1 MIRNKV
7 ILIGR
12 LTRDVEL
19 RKTASDISFANF
31 SLAID
36 KPYNKEKDHPE
47 AVFVNCNVWRSRAD
61 FLAKYF
67 GKGDKVAIEGYL
79 DDNVWTD
86 KDGREHK
93 DKIVIVD
100 DIEFVERKANKTNEN
115 DNAETNSSAVAGDG
129 EDEEENDESE
139 DSLPF

>member
-12 LTRDVEL
+12 LTRDIEL
-19 RKTASDISFANF
+19 KKTASDISFANF

-47 AVFVNCNVWRSRAD
+47 AVFVNCNVWRNRAD

-93 DKIVIVD
+93 DKIVVVD
-100 DIEFVERKANKTNEN
+100 DIEFVERKSNKSTEN
-115 DNAETNSSAVAGDG
+115 DSAKTENSDLSDS
-129 EDEEENDESE
+129 DEEED
-139 DSLPF
+139 DSDLPF

>member
-12 LTRDVEL
+12 LTRDIEL
-19 RKTASDISFANF
+19 KKTASDISFANF

-47 AVFVNCNVWRSRAD
+47 AVFVNCNVWRNRAD

-67 GKGDKVAIEGYL
+67 GKGDKVAVEGYL
-79 DDNVWTD
+79 DDSVWTD

-93 DKIVIVD
+93 DKIVVVD
-100 DIEFVERKANKTNEN
+100 DIEFVERKSNKSTEN
-115 DNAETNSSAVAGDG
+115 DSAKTESSARSDD
-129 EDEEENDESE
+129 EDED
-139 DSLPF
+139 DSDLPF

>member
-12 LTRDVEL
+12 LTRDIEL
-19 RKTASDISFANF
+19 KKTASDISFANF

-47 AVFVNCNVWRSRAD
+47 AVFVNCNVWRNRAD

-67 GKGDKVAIEGYL
+67 GKGDKVAVEGYL

-93 DKIVIVD
+93 DKIVVVD
-100 DIEFVERKANKTNEN
+100 DIEFVECKSNKSTEN
-115 DNAETNSSAVAGDG
+115 DSAKTESSARPDD
-129 EDEEENDESE
+129 EDED
-139 DSLPF
+139 DSDLPF

>member
-12 LTRDVEL
+12 LTRDIEL
-19 RKTASDISFANF
+19 KKTASDISFANF

-47 AVFVNCNVWRSRAD
+47 AVFVNCNVWRNRAD
-61 FLAKYF
+61 LAKYF
-67 GKGDKVAIEGYL
+67 GKGDKVAVEGYL

-93 DKIVIVD
+93 DKIVVVD
-100 DIEFVERKANKTNEN
+100 DIEFVERKSNKSTEN
-115 DNAETNSSAVAGDG
+115 DSAKTESSARPDD
-129 EDEEENDESE
+129 EDED
-139 DSLPF
+139 DSDLPF

>member
-12 LTRDVEL
+12 LTRDIEL
-19 RKTASDISFANF
+19 KKTASDISFANF

-47 AVFVNCNVWRSRAD
+47 AVFVNCNAWRNRAD

-67 GKGDKVAIEGYL
+67 GKGDKVAVEGYL

-93 DKIVIVD
+93 DKIVVVD
-100 DIEFVERKANKTNEN
+100 DIEFVERKSNKSTEN
-115 DNAETNSSAVAGDG
+115 DSAKTESSARSDD
-129 EDEEENDESE
+129 EDED
-139 DSLPF
+139 DSDLPF

>member
-19 RKTASDISFANF
+19 KKTASDISFANF

-47 AVFVNCNVWRSRAD
+47 AVFVNCNVWRNRAD

-100 DIEFVERKANKTNEN
+100 DIEFVERKSNKSAEN
-115 DNAETNSSAVAGDG
+115 DSAKTESSAQSD
-129 EDEEENDESE
+129 DEEEDES
-139 DSLPF
+139 DLPF

>member
-12 LTRDVEL
+12 LTRDIEL
-19 RKTASDISFANF
+19 KKTASDISFANF

-47 AVFVNCNVWRSRAD
+47 AVFVNCNVWRNRAD

-67 GKGDKVAIEGYL
+67 GKGDKVAVEGYL

-93 DKIVIVD
+93 DKIVVVD
-100 DIEFVERKANKTNEN
+100 DIEFVERKSNKSTEN
-115 DNAETNSSAVAGDG
+115 DSAKTESSARSDD
-129 EDEEENDESE
+129 EDED
-139 DSLPF
+139 DSDLPF

>member
-19 RKTASDISFANF
+19 KKTASDISFANF

-47 AVFVNCNVWRSRAD
+47 AVFVNCNVWRNRAD

-100 DIEFVERKANKTNEN
+100 DIEFVERKSNKSAEN
-115 DNAETNSSAVAGDG
+115 DSAKTESSARSDIEE
-129 EDEEENDESE
+129 EDEDESE

>member
-12 LTRDVEL
+12 LTKDVEL
-19 RKTASDISFANF
+19 RKTASDISFAGF

-36 KPYNKEKDHPE
+36 KPYKKDREHPE
-47 AVFVNCNVWRSRAD
+47 AIFVNCTAWRGQAE

-67 GKGDKVAIEGYL
+67 SKGDKVAVEGYL

-86 KDGREHK
+86 KNGIDRR
-93 DKIVIVD
+93 DKIVVVNE
-100 DIEFVERKANKTNEN
+100 IEFVEKKNSTSDGKATSNTEN
-115 DNAETNSSAVAGDG
+115 SQFVAVE
-129 EDEEENDESE
+129 EDPD
-139 DSLPF
+139 DLPF

>member
-19 RKTASDISFANF
+19 RKTASDISFVGF

-36 KPYNKEKDHPE
+36 KPYNKEKEHPE
-47 AVFVNCNVWRSRAD
+47 AVFVNCTAWRGRAD

-67 GKGDKVAIEGYL
+67 GKGDKVAVEGYL

-86 KDGREHK
+86 KNGVERR
-93 DKIVIVD
+93 DKIVVVD
-100 DIEFVERKANKTNEN
+100 EIEFVERKGSKDSAATGE
-115 DNAETNSSAVAGDG
+115 EVGNSNNTSDELADL
-129 EDEEENDESE
+129 ED
-139 DSLPF
+139 DSDLPF

>member
-12 LTRDVEL
+12 LTRDIEL
-19 RKTASDISFANF
+19 KKTASDISFANF

-47 AVFVNCNVWRSRAD
+47 AVFVNCNVWRNRAD

-67 GKGDKVAIEGYL
+67 GKGDKVAVEGYL

-93 DKIVIVD
+93 DKIVVVD
-100 DIEFVERKANKTNEN
+100 DIEFVERKSNKSTEN
-115 DNAETNSSAVAGDG
+115 DSAKTEGSARPDD
-129 EDEEENDESE
+129 EDED
-139 DSLPF
+139 DSDLPF

>member
-19 RKTASDISFANF
+19 KKTASDISFANF

-67 GKGDKVAIEGYL
+67 GKGDKVAVEGYL

-93 DKIVIVD
+93 DKIVVVD
-100 DIEFVERKANKTNEN
+100 DIEFVERKSNKSAEN
-115 DNAETNSSAVAGDG
+115 DSAKTESSAQSD
-129 EDEEENDESE
+129 DEEEDDEDE
-139 DSLPF
+139 NSLPF

>member
-12 LTRDVEL
+12 LTRDIEL
-19 RKTASDISFANF
+19 KKTASDISFANF

-36 KPYNKEKDHPE
+36 KPYNKEKNHPE
-47 AVFVNCNVWRSRAD
+47 AVFVNCNVWRNRAD

-67 GKGDKVAIEGYL
+67 GKGDKVAVEGYL

-93 DKIVIVD
+93 DKIVVVD
-100 DIEFVERKANKTNEN
+100 DIEFVERKSNKSTEN
-115 DNAETNSSAVAGDG
+115 DSAKTESSAQSDD
-129 EDEEENDESE
+129 EDED
-139 DSLPF
+139 DSDLPF

>member
-12 LTRDVEL
+12 LTRDIEL
-19 RKTASDISFANF
+19 KKTASDISFANF

-36 KPYNKEKDHPE
+36 KPYNKEKNHPE
-47 AVFVNCNVWRSRAD
+47 AVFVNCNVWRNRAD

-67 GKGDKVAIEGYL
+67 GKGDKVAVEGYL

-93 DKIVIVD
+93 DKIVVVD
-100 DIEFVERKANKTNEN
+100 DIEFVERKSNKSTEN
-115 DNAETNSSAVAGDG
+115 DSAKTESSARSDD
-129 EDEEENDESE
+129 EDED
-139 DSLPF
+139 DSDLPF

>member
-12 LTRDVEL
+12 LTRDIEL
-19 RKTASDISFANF
+19 KKTASDISFANF

-47 AVFVNCNVWRSRAD
+47 AVFVNCNVWRNRAD

-67 GKGDKVAIEGYL
+67 GKGDKVAVEGYL

-93 DKIVIVD
+93 DKIVVVD
-100 DIEFVERKANKTNEN
+100 DIEFVERKSNKSTEN
-115 DNAETNSSAVAGDG
+115 DSAKTESSTQSDI
-129 EDEEENDESE
+129 EEED
-139 DSLPF
+139 DSDLPF

>member
-12 LTRDVEL
+12 LTRDIEL
-19 RKTASDISFANF
+19 KKTASDISFANF

-47 AVFVNCNVWRSRAD
+47 AVFVNCNVWRNRAD

-67 GKGDKVAIEGYL
+67 GKGDKVAVEGYL
-79 DDNVWTD
+79 DDNVLTD

-93 DKIVIVD
+93 DKIVVVD
-100 DIEFVERKANKTNEN
+100 DIEFVERKSNKSTEN
-115 DNAETNSSAVAGDG
+115 DSAKTESSARPDD
-129 EDEEENDESE
+129 EDED
-139 DSLPF
+139 DSDLPF